1 MTTLAMVL
9 IGAGSFFL
17 VVAAIGMVRLP
28 DVFSR
33 SHALGLTDSM
43 GATLVLLGLAI
54 NQGFTLT
61 ATKTLVVLLL
71 LLLINPVISHA
82 TLRAALRAGV
92 KPWTRT
98 S

>member
-1 MTTLAMVL
+1 VYKRQVL

-54 NQGFTLT
+54 NQGLTLT

>member
-1 MTTLAMVL
+1 MTTFAVVC
-9 IGAGSFFL
+9 IAAGSFFL
-17 VVAAIGMVRLP
+17 VVAAVGMVRLP

-43 GATLVLLGLAI
+43 GATLVLVGLAI

-61 ATKTLVVLLL
+61 ATKTVVVLLL

-92 KPWTRT
+92 KPLERNR
-98 S
+98 